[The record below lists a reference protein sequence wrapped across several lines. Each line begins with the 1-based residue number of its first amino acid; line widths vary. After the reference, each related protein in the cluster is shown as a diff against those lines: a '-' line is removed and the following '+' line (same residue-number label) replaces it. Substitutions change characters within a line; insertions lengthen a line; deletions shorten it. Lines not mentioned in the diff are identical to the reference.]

1 MTHSIYFASTLLHL
15 YTSASIALSRPDE
28 AAHLVFIDQPESDEF
43 PLFNIVQQWSLSP
56 FKTTHLFY
64 GRFKGL
70 QNKLK
75 KRKDLFKTIEQLV
88 TDIKPAH
95 IFVGN
100 DRRIEFQYSMHVT
113 RQLHLKTTGHYMDEG
128 TFTYVGRH
136 ASSRLGDAIIDNSLK
151 KLSYGFWWKNPKT
164 VGESSWIQDIH
175 VAFPDEIHKLL
186 RKKNIHQLDS
196 SYFTCDALVQL
207 SERLMQYYQL
217 NTEELLD
224 LDALFTLPHESL
236 FEKQP
241 QYRDLIIDIVCHYQQ
256 NNKKIA
262 VKYHPRNSAPD
273 VLNLQASGATLLP
286 ASVSFEAMLPLLQT
300 HTQILGDISS
310 TLLMAKWLRPELK
323 VTSYQID
330 QSTSVFNQ
338 LFKSIGISIQTRV
351 TGLHI

>member
-1 MTHSIYFASTLLHL
+1 
-15 YTSASIALSRPDE
+15 
-28 AAHLVFIDQPESDEF
+28 
-43 PLFNIVQQWSLSP
+43 
-56 FKTTHLFY
+56 
-64 GRFKGL
+64 
-70 QNKLK
+70 
-75 KRKDLFKTIEQLV
+75 
-88 TDIKPAH
+88 
-95 IFVGN
+95 
-100 DRRIEFQYSMHVT
+100 
-113 RQLHLKTTGHYMDEG
+113 
-128 TFTYVGRH
+128 
-136 ASSRLGDAIIDNSLK
+136 
-151 KLSYGFWWKNPKT
+151 
-164 VGESSWIQDIH
+164 
-175 VAFPDEIHKLL
+175 
-186 RKKNIHQLDS
+186 
-196 SYFTCDALVQL
+196 
-207 SERLMQYYQL
+207 MQYYQL